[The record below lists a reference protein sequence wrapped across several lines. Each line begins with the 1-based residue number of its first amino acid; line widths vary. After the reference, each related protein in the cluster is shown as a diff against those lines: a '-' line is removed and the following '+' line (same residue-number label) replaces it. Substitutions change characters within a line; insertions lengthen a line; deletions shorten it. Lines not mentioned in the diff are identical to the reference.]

1 MAQAMATAQGFS
13 APAFGGVAAL
23 PPLACPLPGEAQG
36 RNPRITTA
44 TALVSLL
51 VHAGVALLLLREPVP
66 TPPAAAPQMIVPAIS
81 LTWTAPP
88 APAPAPVPVQPA
100 AEVLP
105 EPVPAEAV
113 EPVAEA
119 SPPVLTAAAVTDLS
133 VPPPVIDPAP
143 AVAPAPKPQP
153 REKIPVEKTRVERT
167 QVERT
172 QVERAQVERT
182 LAEKAP
188 ARPRPVVKPVLK
200 TVPPSPAPVL
210 TPAPVPAPDLPA
222 AAAPSAPAG
231 PAAAAPAPVSLPVP
245 AEPSLL
251 RGEDGVPVSRDAR
264 YLEPPKPPEYPRRAV
279 QLGLE
284 GTVVV
289 RALVEGGGV
298 PRTVRIVT
306 GSGVDSLDAAAI
318 RAVSGWKFAVSD
330 HGSLWV
336 EIPVQFRLR

>member
-13 APAFGGVAAL
+13 APAFGGAAGL

-36 RNPRITTA
+36 RNPRIATA
-44 TALVSLL
+44 TALASLL
-51 VHAGVALLLLREPVP
+51 VHAGVALLLLRDPLP
-66 TPPAAAPQMIVPAIS
+66 TPSAPAPQIIAPAIS

-88 APAPAPVPVQPA
+88 AATPAPASVPVQSAPEIPPEPVPSEAVEPA
-100 AEVLP
+100 AEVP
-105 EPVPAEAV
+105 
-113 EPVAEA
+113 
-119 SPPVLTAAAVTDLS
+119 PPVLTAAAVTDLS
-133 VPPPVIDPAP
+133 VPPPV
-143 AVAPAPKPQP
+143 PKPQP
-153 REKIPVEKTRVERT
+153 RDK
-167 QVERT
+167 
-172 QVERAQVERT
+172 T
-182 LAEKAP
+182 LAEKTQVKKTQAEKPP
-188 ARPRPVVKPVLK
+188 ARPRPVA
-200 TVPPSPAPVL
+200 TPVL
-210 TPAPVPAPDLPA
+210 TPALAPAPVPAPDLPA
-222 AAAPSAPAG
+222 AAAPSAPSAPAG
-231 PAAAAPAPVSLPVP
+231 PAAAAPSSVSLPVP

-306 GSGVDSLDAAAI
+306 GSGVDSLDAAAV